1 VEFEWDSR
9 KAASNLR
16 KHGIPFPFAARV
28 FLDDNRMER
37 LDRDGNYE
45 EDRWITLGVVDDL
58 EIVVVYTTRAKVFR
72 IISARRAN
80 RHEREEYW
88 NR

>member
-9 KAASNLR
+9 KAAPNLR
-16 KHGIPFPFAARV
+16 KHGIPFPFAVRV
-28 FLDDNRMER
+28 FVDENRLER
-37 LDRDGNYE
+37 LDQDADKLE
-45 EDRWITLGVVDDL
+45 ERWVTVGIVDSL
-58 EIVVVYTTRAKVFR
+58 EIVVVYTVRAGVVR

>member
-1 VEFEWDSR
+1 MEFEWDSR

>member
-1 VEFEWDSR
+1 MEFEWDSK

-16 KHGIPFPFAARV
+16 KHGIPFPFAVRV
-28 FLDDNRMER
+28 FVDENRLER
-37 LDRDGNYE
+37 LDQDADNLE
-45 EDRWITLGVVDDL
+45 ERWVTVGIVDSL
-58 EIVVVYTTRAKVFR
+58 EIVVVYTVRAGLVRF
-72 IISARRAN
+72 ISARRAN